1 MKYIIIKRKLYCGE
15 QYLNSFVHRQV
26 IFRKKTALNSIP
38 LFAILKLING
48 LKTTIF
54 NKFKSDKKQI
64 YPIKYPL
71 IKKITIPE
79 KH

>member
-1 MKYIIIKRKLYCGE
+1 MKQIFIKRKLYCGGAIAE
-15 QYLNSFVHRQV
+15 FLYSLSSHFT
-26 IFRKKTALNSIP
+26 KTTPNSIH

-71 IKKITIPE
+71 IKKITIAE